1 MIRAALLALALLTAV
16 VGSAILTSH
25 VASACQDGQYHQS

>member
-25 VASACQDGQYHQS
+25 VASACQYDQVHSS